1 MVGQRIKAYLTNN
14 GIKQSF
20 LSEKTDIS
28 NSILSAILAGS
39 RKIEIMEYYRICR
52 ALNVDMLTFIVDG
65 EVEA

>member
-1 MVGQRIKAYLTNN
+1 MVGQRIKAYLNNN

-65 EVEA
+65 EAEA